1 MDSGG
6 VRTDQ
11 ERLMRTTLRAL
22 VQFRLVMVTAILGL
36 GIVAI
41 RGQSGDW
48 NLPFFTML
56 AITVLLSA
64 FYWAGIR
71 WGRNFRFQGV
81 AQLFVDMGLATGIV
95 HYTGEFASPFSL
107 LYIVIIAA
115 GSRFLF
121 LKGTVLLALLCA
133 ATHGAHL
140 SLHLALEGAGGLA
153 AEGALPTF
161 GMTDEAQ
168 RVLAV
173 QVGLYTITFV
183 FIAVLSGYLSVRVQR
198 KGAALDEVR
207 TLLRRDRLNTDQILR
222 SLSSGLITVDRRGMI
237 VNFNRAA
244 ERITGLE
251 TRMVTG
257 RQFERVLEE
266 VSPPLV
272 TLLRG
277 ILSGWEDVLRQE
289 TTLRSLAGSVVP
301 IGMSASPLR
310 DEEGRNAGVVC
321 IFQDLTEV
329 RRMED
334 HIRSV
339 DRLAAVGELSAG
351 IAHEIRNPLA
361 TISGSIQVLLG
372 ELRMEGENQRLLDLV
387 VRESD
392 RLHRIVEDFLD
403 FARTGPIEARP
414 VDLVALL
421 EEIRDMTANHPKRAA
436 GTTVRVEAPGR
447 RPEIAADAEQ
457 LRRAF
462 LNLAVN
468 AFEAMGNSGT
478 LTFRVGFLRSYQSSP
493 GDTPGEAVV
502 VEVRDTGP
510 GIPDGR
516 GEELLRPFFTTKKG
530 GVGLGLALAQK
541 VVVAHRGRIEVGG
554 DARGAAFTVIL
565 PWDGAVVRER
575 EAGESTGPAEAVLSA
590 PAALSGIR
598 G

>member
-1 MDSGG
+1 MESGG
-6 VRTDQ
+6 VRRDSDGT
-11 ERLMRTTLRAL
+11 MRSTLRAL

-41 RGQSGDW
+41 RGQSGSW
-48 NLPFFTML
+48 NLPFFAMIG
-56 AITVLLSA
+56 ITVLLSG

-81 AQLFVDMGLATGIV
+81 VQILVDMGLATGIV

-115 GSRFLF
+115 GSRFLY

-133 ATHGAHL
+133 ATHGVHL
-140 SLHLALEGAGGLA
+140 SLHLALEGAGGLM

-161 GMTDEAQ
+161 GMTDEAR

-173 QVGLYTITFV
+173 QVGLYAITFV
-183 FIAVLSGYLSVRVQR
+183 FIAVLSGYLSVRIQR
-198 KGAALDEVR
+198 KGAALDEAR

-222 SLSSGLITVDRRGMI
+222 SLSSGLLTADRRGRI

-251 TRMVTG
+251 SRMVTG
-257 RQFERVLEE
+257 QSFETVLGE

-277 ILSGWEDVLRQE
+277 ILSGWDDVLRQE
-289 TTLRSLAGSVVP
+289 TTLRSRAGELVP

-310 DEEGRNAGVVC
+310 DEEGENAGVVC

-329 RRMED
+329 RRMEE
-334 HIRSV
+334 HIRGV

-372 ELRMEGENQRLLDLV
+372 ELRVEGENQRLLELV

-414 VDLVALL
+414 VDLTTLL
-421 EEIRDMTANHPKRAA
+421 EEIRDLTENHPKR
-436 GTTVRVEAPGR
+436 GLRTEVRVEAAGPR
-447 RPEIAADAEQ
+447 YEIDADAEQ

-468 AFEAMGNSGT
+468 AFEAMGDAGT
-478 LTFRVGFLRSYQSSP
+478 VTLRVGALRSYQSSP
-493 GDTPGEAVV
+493 GDTPGRAVT
-502 VEVRDTGP
+502 VEIRDTGP
-510 GIPDGR
+510 GIPEGR
-516 GEELLRPFFTTKKG
+516 GEELFRPFFTTKKG

-541 VVVAHRGRIEVGG
+541 VAVAHRGKIEVGG
-554 DARGAAFTVIL
+554 DHRGASFTVIL
-565 PWDGAVVRER
+565 PWEGAVVRER
-575 EAGESTGPAEAVLSA
+575 AAGEPRGPEEEVLAAPAEV
-590 PAALSGIR
+590 PGMR